1 MADGDETLVERVA
14 RKVRR
19 SNYEGDER
27 RAAPPA
33 EWHKYAPIVLAV
45 LAGIMGYARLQAKV
59 ELLDERRIEMKADI
73 AEMRGDLKV
82 LRSMIER

>member
-14 RKVRR
+14 RRVRGY
-19 SNYEGDER
+19 NDEK
-27 RAAPPA
+27 RAAPPV
-33 EWHKYAPIVLAV
+33 EWYKYAPVVLAV

-73 AEMRGDLKV
+73 AEMRSDLKI
-82 LRSMIER
+82 LRSMIHGR

>member
-14 RKVRR
+14 RRVRGY
-19 SNYEGDER
+19 NDEK
-27 RAAPPA
+27 RAAPPV
-33 EWHKYAPIVLAV
+33 EWYKYAPVVLAV

-73 AEMRGDLKV
+73 AEMRSDLKI
-82 LRSMIER
+82 LRSMIDGR